1 MPHEPVQVVT
11 NPEQL
16 RQPRETNP
24 PGSAGTDFFEG
35 NDAGFAAHRESL
47 ARALASIRA
56 TIASDAWLSAYGGLG
71 YVRVMMTPRAIAK
84 THRPQKSLFKPNWTP
99 HVATEGIGEPI
110 YAVTPQSL
118 DEVIRAVQAPG
129 GAWGSRPRRDHGV
142 RCPLSNQSRC
152 GPKLTVGTSP
162 QRKPRPGWLVPE

>member
-56 TIASDAWLSAYGGLG
+56 TIASDAWLWAVSTF
-71 YVRVMMTPRAIAK
+71 VD
-84 THRPQKSLFKPNWTP
+84 SLF
-99 HVATEGIGEPI
+99 VDQAAA
-110 YAVTPQSL
+110 AV
-118 DEVIRAVQAPG
+118 
-129 GAWGSRPRRDHGV
+129 
-142 RCPLSNQSRC
+142 
-152 GPKLTVGTSP
+152 
-162 QRKPRPGWLVPE
+162 